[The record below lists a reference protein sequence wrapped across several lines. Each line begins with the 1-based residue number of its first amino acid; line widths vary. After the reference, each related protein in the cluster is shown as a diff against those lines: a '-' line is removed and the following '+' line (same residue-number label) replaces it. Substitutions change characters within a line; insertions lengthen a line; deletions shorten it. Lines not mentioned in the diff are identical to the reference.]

1 MIRRSGDVSRGPGLW
16 PRWSAKGDRIFFAD
30 ERSRIVEVDVQAA
43 LSFSIGS
50 RRVAIAAAP
59 LGADPF
65 RDGFDRSLD
74 GQRFLVARS
83 RVEDRR
89 RASMFVVEN
98 WFRLYRDG
106 K

>member
-1 MIRRSGDVSRGPGLW
+1 MPADFTIVG
-16 PRWSAKGDRIFFAD
+16 SAAWLAD
-30 ERSRIVEVDVQAA
+30 GRIVFTTGTSGLYEVSAA
-43 LSFSIGS
+43 GGTPTMVSFSIGS

-98 WFRLYRDG
+98 WFRLYRER